1 MAEALLSPT
10 AMQNDRWM
18 PPEATPR
25 ACLRSADRRF
35 PHDPLGP
42 PVRTRDRLGLTDREH
57 RPPPPRAHMRPRIMT
72 PHSAILAAPS
82 TRRTVDLCAQDSGR
96 SMAPAARMERSATLA
111 ESMHSLDRA
120 ADRVA
125 LSAIG
130 GTWHRVRIGGSD
142 DTGFRLS
149 FVGKWRNHQ
158 GQTTVLLT

>member
-1 MAEALLSPT
+1 
-10 AMQNDRWM
+10 M
-18 PPEATPR
+18 PG
-25 ACLRSADRRF
+25 DV
-35 PHDPLGP
+35 LGP
-42 PVRTRDRLGLTDREH
+42 EVREEIRVGIGRDDSLPGRGRARTFRTLIS
-57 RPPPPRAHMRPRIMT
+57 RAH
-72 PHSAILAAPS
+72 LDE
-82 TRRTVDLCAQDSGR
+82 RRTVDLCAQDSGR

-149 FVGKWRNHQ
+149 FVGK
-158 GQTTVLLT
+158 